1 MKIGIVSQY
10 YAPEDARIPTDLARS
25 LRERGHSV
33 RVITAF
39 PSYPRGQVFDGYR
52 QSWHHI
58 EDDSGVRV
66 RRVPTFVSHSQNPI
80 TRILTYLSF
89 ALASTL
95 RWRELQSADVIY
107 VYATQM
113 TAAIGPAIWKAF
125 GGPPF
130 VLHVQ
135 DLWPESVTQSS
146 LMPGGPVSR
155 LVDRA
160 LTPWLRS
167 LYRRA
172 AGVIAIAPT
181 MRELLTARGAD
192 PESLTVIP
200 NWANEGGKASRRKP
214 EHDRTSVVYA
224 GNFAPLQSLD
234 LAIRAAAQV
243 VDLEGFRLTLIGSG
257 VSEQALRHLTAECGA
272 SNVRILDRVPRDEM
286 DQVYAESDYQLVT
299 LQDLPIF
306 RGTIPSKVQN
316 SLNAGVP
323 MITNVAGDVTS
334 IVSDNRLGIVCEPG
348 SIDSLVQAFRSA
360 HAVSPEERASMGQ
373 RCRDYYDELMS
384 LGNGVHA
391 VESVLRSSALSEKQ

>member
-1 MKIGIVSQY
+1 MKIGIVSHY

-39 PSYPRGQVFDGYR
+39 PSYPRGRLFEDYR
-52 QSWHHI
+52 QSWDHV

-80 TRILTYLSF
+80 TRIMTYLSF
-89 ALASTL
+89 AFGSAL
-95 RWRELQSADVIY
+95 RWREMRSADVVY

-113 TAAIGPAIWKAF
+113 TAAIGPVIWKIF

-146 LMPGGPVSR
+146 LVPGGAVAR
-155 LVDRA
+155 LMNRT
-160 LTPWLRS
+160 LTAWLRS
-167 LYRRA
+167 VYRRA
-172 AGVIAIAPT
+172 AAVIAIAPT
-181 MRELLTARGAD
+181 MKSLLVTRGAD
-192 PESLTVIP
+192 PLTSTTIP
-200 NWANEGGKASRRKP
+200 NWANEGGEVPRSEA
-214 EHDRTSVVYA
+214 EHGGTSVVYA

-234 LAIRAAAQV
+234 LAIRAAAEV

-257 VSEQALRHLTAECGA
+257 VSEQALRNLAAECGA

-323 MITNVAGDVTS
+323 LITNVAGDVTS
-334 IVSDNRLGIVCEPG
+334 IVSDSRLGIVCEPG
-348 SIDSLVQAFRSA
+348 SIDSLVRAFRSA
-360 HAVSPEERASMGQ
+360 HAVPPGERASMGQ
-373 RCRDYYDELMS
+373 RCRAYYDDHMS
-384 LGNGVHA
+384 LAHGVDAIEA
-391 VESVLRSSALSEKQ
+391 VLKSAVLLEKQ

>member
-1 MKIGIVSQY
+1 VKIGIVTQY

-39 PSYPRGQVFDGYR
+39 PSYPRGRVFDGYR
-52 QSWHHI
+52 QSWHHV

-89 ALASTL
+89 ASASAV

-146 LMPGGPVSR
+146 LVPGAISQ
-155 LVDRA
+155 LIDRS
-160 LTPWLRS
+160 LTPWLQS

-181 MRELLTARGAD
+181 MRELLVARGARAVL
-192 PESLTVIP
+192 STVVP
-200 NWANEGGKASRRKP
+200 NWANEGRQASRP
-214 EHDRTSVVYA
+214 ETEHGRTSVVYA

-243 VDLEGFRLTLIGSG
+243 VDLEGFRLTLVGSG
-257 VSEQALRHLTAECGA
+257 VSEQALRNLAAECGA
-272 SNVRILDRVPRDEM
+272 SNVRILDRVPREEM
-286 DQVYAESDYQLVT
+286 DQIYAESDYQLVT

-323 MITNVAGDVTS
+323 VITNVAGDVTS
-334 IVSDNRLGIVCEPG
+334 IVSDNQLGIVCLPG
-348 SIDSLVQAFRSA
+348 STDSLVHAFRSA
-360 HAVSPEERASMGQ
+360 HTVSQEERALMGQ
-373 RCRDYYDELMS
+373 RCHDYYDEHMS
-384 LGNGVHA
+384 LAHGIDA
-391 VESVLRSSALSEKQ
+391 IEAILKSSIPSEK